1 MATTY
6 HISFYG
12 DADGAELQRQ
22 VQTELDIIEQE
33 MSNWRAT
40 SDIMRLNQ
48 APIGV
53 WQTIPNRLFD
63 VLSVAQDV
71 HILSQGAFDL
81 NVNDLLSAWGFRQNR
96 IPNETL
102 INTHL
107 TKARL
112 TQAQVLE
119 LNADLKQARLLAPAA
134 LDLSGIAK
142 GYAVDQVAKVL
153 MAFGVTH
160 ALVAIDGEIRAI
172 NGQADGSPWHI
183 GVETA
188 HDTERSITG
197 MLELVDGSV
206 ASSGNYRHFHM
217 INAQRFAH
225 TMNPRTAAPVQTG
238 PAAVTVLHQDCV
250 YADALATVFMVL
262 DHASGQRFA
271 AQHGIDVIYPKGC
284 MIGHTSLC

>member
-63 VLSVAQDV
+63 VLSVSQDV

-107 TKARL
+107 PKARL

-142 GYAVDQVAKVL
+142 GYAVDQVAKFL

-172 NGQADGSPWHI
+172 NG
-183 GVETA
+183 
-188 HDTERSITG
+188 
-197 MLELVDGSV
+197 
-206 ASSGNYRHFHM
+206 
-217 INAQRFAH
+217 
-225 TMNPRTAAPVQTG
+225 
-238 PAAVTVLHQDCV
+238 
-250 YADALATVFMVL
+250 
-262 DHASGQRFA
+262 
-271 AQHGIDVIYPKGC
+271 
-284 MIGHTSLC
+284 